1 MRIFPL
7 MTSIILLG
15 CTAALADGPID
26 PSWDRPKQ
34 DGRCIGAPDGDDMD
48 LLEQACLHQIGGMA
62 ERHGPGPQV
71 KFRNGLTKVYLNEDA
86 KCQSD
91 EAEGCIKYRLT
102 GYFPKHDLIPVS
114 YTHLDV
120 YKTKVYLNEDAK
132 CQSDEAEGCIK
143 YRLTGYFPKH
153 DLILIEVGYWEGVSW
168 LLVRADTG
176 SASDIVAPPRY
187 SPSERWLVSVASSV
201 GPSGPPNG
209 IDIVPAIS
217 DPSIGEWHYRVPD
230 EDPWLYEFAGWDGD
244 DRVKLTATSTEGP
257 RDTSPP
263 PSRAATGRGNST
275 HTEIE
280 GMPLTQNVRLRT

>member
-71 KFRNGLTKVYLNEDA
+71 KFRNGL
-86 KCQSD
+86 
-91 EAEGCIKYRLT
+91 
-102 GYFPKHDLIPVS
+102 
-114 YTHLDV
+114 
-120 YKTKVYLNEDAK
+120 TKVYLNEDAK